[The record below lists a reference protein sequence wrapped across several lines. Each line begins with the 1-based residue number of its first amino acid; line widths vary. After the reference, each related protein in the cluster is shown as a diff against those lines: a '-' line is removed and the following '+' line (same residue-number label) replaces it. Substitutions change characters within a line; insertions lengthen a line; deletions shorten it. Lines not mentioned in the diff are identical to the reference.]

1 MSNLQLYQNAQTIA
15 HMDASSVP
23 TVALLYCTQAI
34 HDHYAPWTNKESSA
48 PPAMAYRHWNDL
60 ISRVVYGKIIS
71 KEAARA
77 GDPLDYRTL
86 NYLNFF
92 VGQHM
97 PEWIEQA
104 KALDPIKGYKPL
116 RKDIAEPILKEEA
129 ARFRVAVS
137 LLEDDM
143 LAAMEPLLVLMAA

>member
-1 MSNLQLYQNAQTIA
+1 MSSIQLYQQAQSIA
-15 HMDASSVP
+15 QMDASSVP
-23 TVALLYCTQAI
+23 TMALLYCTQAI
-34 HDHYAPWTNKESSA
+34 RDHYAPWTERESSA

-97 PEWIEQA
+97 PAWIEQA
-104 KALDPIKGYKPL
+104 KSLDPIKGYKPL
-116 RKDIAEPILKEEA
+116 RKEIARPILEEEA
-129 ARFRVAVS
+129 ARFRVAVR

-143 LAAMEPLLVLMAA
+143 LAVMEPLFGVLAA